1 MADKI
6 EILPVS
12 LLETEGERMLE
23 LKKLARSLKL
33 EFGWHYLLDITW
45 ILQQLDRIEGL
56 NVIDAGAG
64 TGMIQWYLA
73 ESGAR
78 VISVDRES
86 RADLQPKFRDR
97 FEVSGLRDE
106 DLDDRNPSSWRNRGI
121 NRRSFKSLVSNIIY
135 QLNLSLSRRSQ
146 KDNVPGQVIIYNQ
159 DLGNLVDIPDNSV
172 EAVVAVSSLE
182 HNSPERLV
190 KVVAELLRV
199 LKPGGPL
206 LATLGAAKES
216 DWYHQPSKGWCY
228 TEKTLRKIFRIS
240 TEIPSNY
247 DQYDHLFN
255 ELKECTE
262 LSDNLASFYFRSGDN
277 GMPWGIWE
285 PEYQPVGVCKI
296 KNGA

>member
-172 EAVVAVSSLE
+172 EAVVSVSSLE